1 MFNNTNFEKKFF
13 SCVIP
18 HALCLKV
25 NIHVQLKKI
34 FHMYKSTEYSV
45 FTVFYLYSQSSKDST
60 KTQAERMEPS
70 DTSVKCSTEGK

>member
-1 MFNNTNFEKKFF
+1 MKFEPLPQAIYVHQ
-13 SCVIP
+13 SMI
-18 HALCLKV
+18 L
-25 NIHVQLKKI
+25 
-34 FHMYKSTEYSV
+34 YESTEYSV